1 MDMLRING
9 RLPVTSP
16 AETLAI
22 CKKVQELQ
30 EQKAKLI
37 AEHAKAIAALK
48 AKLPK
53 SEREKM
59 MKEEEVKRGV
69 VDSALLRKGEQVG
82 AQGKLVRNECCRI
95 F

>member
-30 EQKAKLI
+30 EQKANLI
-37 AEHAKAIAALK
+37 AEHARAIAELK

-53 SEREKM
+53 EERER
-59 MKEEEVKRGV
+59 MKR
-69 VDSALLRKGEQVG
+69 
-82 AQGKLVRNECCRI
+82 
-95 F
+95 